1 MTKEITW
8 PLYLNGQIGKV
19 DQNLL
24 ICYNYKI
31 QLHSRVNM
39 KETTKEITQDLRSYR
54 FIGEE
59 AESLGGRLDSARVAL
74 ESAKSSWSKKYW
86 AMVIDQ
92 LLFQWRSLPALHDGA
107 ASMSIIPRWSVDYE
121 FYDSGSE
128 VEGYTFTDK
137 IFDEIFRTSLDESWD
152 RVREA
157 RLAKAQ
163 Y

>member
-1 MTKEITW
+1 M
-8 PLYLNGQIGKV
+8 N
-19 DQNLL
+19 
-24 ICYNYKI
+24 
-31 QLHSRVNM
+31 
-39 KETTKEITQDLRSYR
+39 KEITQDLRNYR

-59 AESLGGRLDSARVAL
+59 AESLGARLDSARLAL
-74 ESAKSSWSKKYW
+74 SSAQSPWAKNYW
-86 AMVIDQ
+86 AMVINQ

-121 FYDSGSE
+121 FFEIDYSPSA
-128 VEGYTFTDK
+128 YNITDK

-157 RLAKAQ
+157 RLARAQ